1 MNIAKMM
8 KQAQQMQ
15 ADMAAAQA
23 KLAAEEVE
31 VTVGGGKVVVR
42 ATCAGEVLAVKI
54 DPAVVDPED
63 VEMLE
68 DLVLAGVQQAIREGK
83 EKSEAAMGAVA
94 GGLGGLGIPGLG

>member
-15 ADMAAAQA
+15 AKMQ
-23 KLAAEEVE
+23 KMQEELGNQTVE
-31 VTVGGGKVVVR
+31 TTVGGGKVTVV
-42 ATCAGEVLAVKI
+42 ATCNGDVQSIKI

-68 DLVLAGVQQAIREGK
+68 DLVLSGVRQAIEQGK
-83 EKSEAAMGAVA
+83 EVA
-94 GGLGGLGIPGLG
+94 SAEMSKATAGLNLPPGLF